1 MLLGGNISNSFAQ
14 GVDNPRFFEYRSNS
28 LLGQIFD
35 VSFGWWKT
43 LNPEQKKAFY
53 GTIAIA
59 LDEAQPGQFV
69 RWHEDDASGV
79 VRVKWQLPRDQQ
91 ICKRLDI
98 SVIAYNS
105 EKVYS
110 KTACYDES
118 YKSWRWTTE

>member
-14 GVDNPRFFEYRSNS
+14 GIDNPRFFEHRSNNP
-28 LLGQIFD
+28 LGQIIE

-43 LNPEQKKAFY
+43 LSPEQKKAFY
-53 GTIAIA
+53 GTISIA

-69 RWHEDDASGV
+69 RWHENDASGI
-79 VRVKWQLPRDQQ
+79 VRVKWQLPRDHQ
-91 ICKRLDI
+91 ICKRLEI

-105 EKVYS
+105 EKIYN

-118 YKSWRWTTE
+118 YKSWIWIKQ